1 MAEYH
6 VGCGIAGIYAGVL
19 KSKEEWTDKT
29 ECTDEAIVAVRD
41 YMTDECLGGIN
52 GNKTTGGYQW
62 KLKDGRTVQLIV
74 KIIDELNPFSENS
87 NAC

>member
-6 VGCGIAGIYAGVL
+6 VACGIAGIYAGVL
-19 KSKEEWTDKT
+19 KDVNEWKDKT

-41 YMTDECLGGIN
+41 YMVDECLGGIN
-52 GNKTTGGYQW
+52 GNKFTGGYQW

-87 NAC
+87 NVC